1 MRETSATIGNQK
13 IKVVAD
19 KYDCANLLAV
29 ITMMM
34 ILMMMVTMMMIV
46 MTMMMMMMMIM
57 TIVAISHGSF
67 L

>member
-29 ITMMM
+29 ITMMLV
-34 ILMMMVTMMMIV
+34 LMMMMTIMMIV
-46 MTMMMMMMMIM
+46 MTMMTMMIM

>member
-1 MRETSATIGNQK
+1 MRETSATIGNLK

-19 KYDCANLLAV
+19 KYDCSNLLAV
-29 ITMMM
+29 ITMMLV
-34 ILMMMVTMMMIV
+34 LMMMMTIMMIV
-46 MTMMMMMMMIM
+46 MTMMIM